1 MDCERNLV
9 MDAFQSLLSWISCI
23 GPLLERGKLIDAE
36 GFNPC
41 CLGLAVLA
49 TRPKAD
55 MRKRRK
61 FQSLLSWISCIGTE
75 KTLDDLSAPLFQSLL
90 SWISCIGAK
99 KAEGENREK
108 EVSILVVLD

>member
-1 MDCERNLV
+1 
-9 MDAFQSLLSWISCI
+9 
-23 GPLLERGKLIDAE
+23 
-36 GFNPC
+36 
-41 CLGLAVLA
+41 
-49 TRPKAD
+49 